1 MKTPED
7 IKRRKDGRI
16 KGVQAVAETSSEIS
30 FSWKPESVKM
40 ETESDENPGNGD
52 ISAGCLKIQRL
63 QGFSACGS

>member
-40 ETESDENPGNGD
+40 ETESDENPGSGD
-52 ISAGCLKIQRL
+52 ISVGCLKIQRL
-63 QGFSACGS
+63 QGFASCGS